1 MNQKLLFHGNSF
13 QEQFKREVKKS
24 KRYRKSLLK
33 TSKMLDKDGYPTNEC
48 LEIIK
53 KWHFS
58 DAEGWFKFI
67 KKYWR
72 HSSFGWIEEDGLYGF
87 DKKMFVHRYYI
98 STGGWSGNESII
110 IAMEQNVCMWNVV
123 WFQSQRGGHYI
134 FEIYKV
140 PDVDVG

>member
-1 MNQKLLFHGNSF
+1 MVNRNSF

-53 KWHFS
+53 KWHFY
-58 DAEGWFKFI
+58 DPEGWFKFI

-72 HSSFGWIEEDGLYGF
+72 HSSFGWNEEDGIEISEEDLRAVTEYIIETFSF
-87 DKKMFVHRYYI
+87 DLLKGDVEVDYVDIDQSDLIGAVYYFF
-98 STGGWSGNESII
+98 SARDLCNLLH
-110 IAMEQNVCMWNVV
+110 
-123 WFQSQRGGHYI
+123 SQ
-134 FEIYKV
+134 EN
-140 PDVDVG
+140 

>member
-1 MNQKLLFHGNSF
+1 MVNRDSF

-58 DAEGWFKFI
+58 DPEGWFKFI

-72 HSSFGWIEEDGLYGF
+72 HSSFGWNEEDGLYGF
-87 DKKMFVHRYYI
+87 DKKIHRIYM
-98 STGGWSGNESII
+98 STAGWSGNESII

-140 PDVDVG
+140 SDGDIK